1 MNWQTKLNRGSHAE
15 TWTKPKAAR
24 QAVAW
29 VAETSC
35 WLRGDQ
41 AALMRYVPEQDN
53 AVRWHQTTRTGA
65 PIPDIADLMPEWLHA
80 FHNVDASRWNLVTG
94 STEGLSPTA
103 QLMHHL
109 CAHRADQMRSG
120 ATLACSPTV
129 MAALAVLAQTSRY
142 QLGKAVT
149 GDLLPAEI
157 GTLLLPAALTRSGP
171 AGLPEAPDTQ
181 PLRAVTW
188 VREDTDSGRQLRLL
202 DWSDISGDHASTGN
216 ARLDSQVREHIGR
229 TGDRL
234 PPLMFNGEWVVGTS
248 ASGADAVN
256 ASRAHIM
263 AALRESRTY
272 GIEWTPESV
281 LNDSPR
287 PVAVQLI
294 AALGD
299 ALTAG
304 LFTVSKV
311 DVPAHGSRQNAAAA
325 RTSPVLVLEE
335 PSADPQ

>member
-1 MNWQTKLNRGSHAE
+1 MNWQTTLNRGRRSE

-24 QAVAW
+24 QAETW
-29 VAETSC
+29 VAETSQ

-53 AVRWHQTTRTGA
+53 ASRWHEATRAGD
-65 PIPDIADLMPEWLHA
+65 PLPDIADLMCDWLQA
-80 FHNVDASRWNLVTG
+80 FHNVDATSWDIVTG
-94 STEGLSPTA
+94 SAQGLSPTA

-109 CAHRADQMRSG
+109 CAHRADQMRAG
-120 ATLACSPTV
+120 TIVTCSPTV

-142 QLGKAVT
+142 QLGKTVAA
-149 GDLLPAEI
+149 DLLPAEQ
-157 GTLLLPAALTRSGP
+157 GTLLLPAALTRNGP

-188 VREDTDSGRQLRLL
+188 VREDSPAGGQVRFL

-216 ARLDSQVREHIGR
+216 AQLDSQVQEHLAR

-234 PPLMFNGEWVVGTS
+234 PPLMFNGEWVAGS
-248 ASGADAVN
+248 AAAEHDAVT
-256 ASRAHIM
+256 AARSHIV
-263 AALRESRTY
+263 AALRESRTHD
-272 GIEWTPESV
+272 ITWTPETV

-287 PVAVQLI
+287 PVAVRLL

-299 ALTAG
+299 AVTAG
-304 LFTVSKV
+304 LFTATEV
-311 DVPAHGSRQNAAAA
+311 DVQAHGSRQNTNAPN
-325 RTSPVLVLEE
+325 TTQVLVLEE
-335 PSADPQ
+335 PAPDPH

>member
-1 MNWQTKLNRGSHAE
+1 MNWKTTLNRGRRSE
-15 TWTKPKAAR
+15 TWTQPKAAR
-24 QAVAW
+24 QAAAW
-29 VAETSC
+29 VAETSG

-53 AVRWHQTTRTGA
+53 AIRWYETTRAGT
-65 PIPDIADLMPEWLHA
+65 PLPDIADLMPDWLQA
-80 FHNVDASRWNLVTG
+80 FHNVDASGWDIVTG

-120 ATLACSPTV
+120 AIVTCSPTV

-142 QLGKAVT
+142 QLGRTVAS
-149 GDLLPAEI
+149 DLLPSGM
-157 GTLLLPAALTRSGP
+157 GTLLLPAALTRNGP
-171 AGLPEAPDTQ
+171 ADLPEAPETQ

-188 VREDTDSGRQLRLL
+188 VREDSSSGGQVRFL

-216 ARLDSQVREHIGR
+216 ARLDGQVQEHLGR

-234 PPLMFNGEWVVGTS
+234 PPLMFNGEWVT
-248 ASGADAVN
+248 GAAAADEDAV
-256 ASRAHIM
+256 AAARSHIM
-263 AALRESRTY
+263 AALRESRTHD
-272 GIEWTPESV
+272 IAWTPATV
-281 LNDSPR
+281 LHDSPR
-287 PVAVQLI
+287 PVAVRLL

-304 LFTVSKV
+304 LFAATEVE
-311 DVPAHGSRQNAAAA
+311 VPAHGSRQSADAPNF
-325 RTSPVLVLEE
+325 TSVMVLEE
-335 PSADPQ
+335 PSPDA